1 MYPKQELAIE
11 EYGGNFFVNY
21 ESSER
26 TKMSLTAGSQHSMVQ
41 TVSTDN
47 GNTPLTT
54 VVSDTKYADLK
65 LNVHGFAA
73 QASYNAGTQ
82 ARNLTPGNK
91 YDFQTLDANLEYNY
105 TKGKFSLKPGLI
117 FRSAIYDDTKYSHII
132 NKTGIFNARGKVT
145 TQSAS
150 VKAEYKM
157 INEKLRLVAG
167 MAASKFNYPDS
178 TYLSYQFAATYKA
191 GKNQLL
197 RAVFS
202 HAPRS
207 STIYDTYIDQT
218 LANFQTGVKSFYKID
233 IENNKNLKLLV
244 ADML

>member
-1 MYPKQELAIE
+1 
-11 EYGGNFFVNY
+11 
-21 ESSER
+21 
-26 TKMSLTAGSQHSMVQ
+26 
-41 TVSTDN
+41 
-47 GNTPLTT
+47 
-54 VVSDTKYADLK
+54 
-65 LNVHGFAA
+65 
-73 QASYNAGTQ
+73 
-82 ARNLTPGNK
+82 
-91 YDFQTLDANLEYNY
+91 
-105 TKGKFSLKPGLI
+105 
-117 FRSAIYDDTKYSHII
+117 
-132 NKTGIFNARGKVT
+132 
-145 TQSAS
+145 
-150 VKAEYKM
+150 M